1 MPAKR
6 KPATAPLATKKKE
19 KKTAANP
26 LFDKTPKN
34 FVIGGDVQ
42 PRRDLTRYV
51 KWPRC
56 VRLQRQKRILMTRLK
71 VPPSLNQFS
80 QTCDKQ
86 QATQLF
92 RLLNK
97 YKKEDKAQKK
107 ERLTA
112 QAEKGGETT
121 AKKPHFVKNGLNHV
135 TKL

>member
-1 MPAKR
+1 MAPKKRAPAS
-6 KPATAPLATKKKE
+6 APLAAKTSKK
-19 KKTAANP
+19 AVQNP
-26 LFDKTPKN
+26 LFEKRPKN
-34 FVIGGDVQ
+34 FAIGGDVQ

-80 QTCDKQ
+80 HAVDKN

-97 YKKEDKAQKK
+97 YKREDKAAKK
-107 ERLTA
+107 ERLMEMA
-112 QAEKGGETT
+112 KQREAGGEAT
-121 AKKPHFVKNGLNHV
+121 A
-135 TKL
+135 

>member
-26 LFDKTPKN
+26 LFEKRPKN

-56 VRLQRQKRILMTRLK
+56 VRLQRQKPILMTRLK
-71 VPPSLNQFS
+71 VPPALNQFS
-80 QTCDKQ
+80 HAIDKN
-86 QATQLF
+86 QATQLM

-97 YKKEDKAQKK
+97 YKKEDKVQKR
-107 ERLTA
+107 ERLMA
-112 QAEKGGETT
+112 VAKARAEGGGEVT
-121 AKKPHFVKNGLNHV
+121 A
-135 TKL
+135 